1 MGGALDLAEARILE
15 QLISFDEALERKNT
29 EIDRLRG
36 DMALMQVT
44 SRTFCIIKVYWILWV
59 RWILSVVWEVILSSR
74 TDS

>member
-1 MGGALDLAEARILE
+1 MGGALDLAEARMLE

-44 SRTFCIIKVYWILWV
+44 SRTLLLNK
-59 RWILSVVWEVILSSR
+59 SVLDFVGAVDFVSSMG
-74 TDS
+74 SHFE